1 MVCYHPRIASVSCGR
16 AMSAALLEAVRGLHV
31 ADPDLGVKPLLARLR
46 AQQPGLGADT
56 KEVREALKALKAL
69 KTESEARAAAA
80 ATAAALHK
88 KLGKRRVV
96 LAEDGEAQQQRAR
109 EIAEEQA
116 MSVAQAAEKS
126 KP

>member
-1 MVCYHPRIASVSCGR
+1 MWY
-16 AMSAALLEAVRGLHV
+16 MSEALLEAVRGLHV
-31 ADPDLGVKPLLARLR
+31 AEPDLGVKPLLAKLR
-46 AQQPGLGADT
+46 EQQPDLGADT
-56 KEVREALKALKAL
+56 KEVREVLKALKAL

-88 KLGKRRVV
+88 KLGKRRMV
-96 LAEDGEAQQQRAR
+96 AEDGEAQQQRAR

-126 KP
+126 